1 MENMLEVY
9 NISKKIGKNK
19 ILNNINFCVK
29 KNSIFGIVGPNGS
42 GKSTLF
48 KVILGLYKSDNGYI
62 KINGYDLK
70 KDFEKALESVGS
82 VIETPNMYENL
93 TGLENLELFKSMFKG
108 IEENKIK
115 DIVSLVSLEKSIGKK
130 VKTFSLGMKQRLGLA
145 QALLN
150 NPSLLILDEPTNG
163 LDPCGIV
170 ELREFLKSLNNV
182 TIVISSHILTE
193 IQNICD
199 EVLILNK
206 GKINGIFKVDSNLKD
221 LEKKIM
227 EKLNNDK

>member
-9 NISKKIGKNK
+9 NINKKIGKEK
-19 ILNNINFCVK
+19 ILNNISFCVK

-48 KVILGLYKSDNGYI
+48 KIILGLYKSDSGYI

-70 KDFEKALESVGS
+70 EDFEKALERVGS
-82 VIETPNMYENL
+82 VIETPNMYDNL
-93 TGLENLELFKSMFKG
+93 TGLENLELFKRMFKG
-108 IEENKIK
+108 VHENKVK
-115 DIVSLVSLEKSIGKK
+115 DIVRLVSLEKSIGKK

-150 NPSLLILDEPTNG
+150 NPLLLILDEPTNG

-170 ELREFLKSLNNV
+170 ELREFLKSLNI
-182 TIVISSHILTE
+182 TIVLSSHILSE

-206 GKINGIFKVDSNLKD
+206 GEIQEIFKITPNSKNLEIKF
-221 LEKKIM
+221 M
-227 EKLNNDK
+227 EKIKNDK

>member
-9 NISKKIGKNK
+9 NVSKKIGKEK
-19 ILNNINFCVK
+19 ILSNISFCVK

-48 KVILGLYKSDNGYI
+48 KIILGLYKSDSGYI
-62 KINGYDLK
+62 KINGYDLNN
-70 KDFEKALESVGS
+70 DFEKALEKVGS
-82 VIETPNMYENL
+82 VIEIPNMYENM
-93 TGLENLELFKSMFKG
+93 TGLENLELFKNMFKG

-115 DIVSLVSLEKSIGKK
+115 DIVRLVNLEKSIGKK

-150 NPSLLILDEPTNG
+150 SPSLLILDEPTNG
-163 LDPCGIV
+163 LDPCGII
-170 ELREFLKSLNNV
+170 ELREFLKSLNI
-182 TIVISSHILTE
+182 TIVISSHILSE
-193 IQNICD
+193 IQSICD

-206 GKINGIFKVDSNLKD
+206 GEIQEIFKIKPNFKE
-221 LEKKIM
+221 LENKFM
-227 EKLNNDK
+227 EIIENDK

>member
-9 NISKKIGKNK
+9 NISKTIGKEK
-19 ILNNINFCVK
+19 ILSNVSFCVK

-48 KVILGLYKSDNGYI
+48 KIILGLYKSDSGYV
-62 KINGYDLK
+62 KINGYNLK
-70 KDFEKALESVGS
+70 KDFEKALSLVGS
-82 VIETPNMYENL
+82 VIEAPNMYENL

-108 IEENKIK
+108 IDENKIK
-115 DIVSLVSLEKSIGKK
+115 DIVRLVSLEKNIGKK

-150 NPSLLILDEPTNG
+150 NPTLLLLDEPTNG
-163 LDPCGIV
+163 LDPCGII

-206 GKINGIFKVDSNLKD
+206 GKIVGIFKVDSNLKD
-221 LEKKIM
+221 LEVKFLEKI
-227 EKLNNDK
+227 NDN